1 MSLWLWQ
8 LNVADSAMAFAPLK
22 GFDPLMDVPSNM
34 VTRRYKKSFAPE
46 IERAFAPDLYARST
60 VEWINWTNNEDLI
73 GSKQFYLWRNQILND
88 TRESTSPLAANTAL
102 KYFGYLSQKV
112 PSWEQNYTLWQHDTY
127 LALPPSVT
135 AFLAQSLIHASPPH
149 LLT

>member
-1 MSLWLWQ
+1 MILWLWQ

-73 GSKQFYLWRNQILND
+73 GSKPFYTLGHRKPLDD
-88 TRESTSPLAANTAL
+88 TRASTSPLAANTAL
-102 KYFGYLSQKV
+102 KYFSYLSQKV
-112 PSWEQNYTLWQHDTY
+112 PSWEQTY
-127 LALPPSVT
+127 MR
-135 AFLAQSLIHASPPH
+135 
-149 LLT
+149 